1 MRRLVKLLFLYWLP
15 VFFVAAMIFT
25 ASSQPYHQ
33 QDIRPYLSHVT
44 DMEKLQYMYNQ
55 LKVEHVQH
63 RLYLEENGFKRTLVL
78 IVEKGKW
85 FVGFIGLMLLI
96 LFGIGVRYSV
106 AYIRKRGFKRFLRTI
121 SILTFVALI
130 GILLMFSGIFF
141 AFRIEEALLYVKDR
155 LMGEGTMQ
163 LVRGIEFTYAGNLI
177 SVERLGLESFI
188 EFFIRKAAHFSFFF
202 ALGFLTYRALL
213 ASSCK
218 KRTSYVIALIFNLL
232 YAISDEVHQ
241 AFTPSRSPLVEDV
254 ILDFSG
260 GITGVTL
267 ALLLYCFIDIRK
279 SKNKSQ
285 RRYKGRRNKSV

>member
-55 LKVEHVQH
+55 IKVEHVQH

-163 LVRGIEFTYAGNLI
+163 LVRGIEFRHI
-177 SVERLGLESFI
+177 SMMIGV
-188 EFFIRKAAHFSFFF
+188 
-202 ALGFLTYRALL
+202 
-213 ASSCK
+213 
-218 KRTSYVIALIFNLL
+218 
-232 YAISDEVHQ
+232 
-241 AFTPSRSPLVEDV
+241 RSKLMP
-254 ILDFSG
+254 
-260 GITGVTL
+260 T
-267 ALLLYCFIDIRK
+267 
-279 SKNKSQ
+279 
-285 RRYKGRRNKSV
+285 